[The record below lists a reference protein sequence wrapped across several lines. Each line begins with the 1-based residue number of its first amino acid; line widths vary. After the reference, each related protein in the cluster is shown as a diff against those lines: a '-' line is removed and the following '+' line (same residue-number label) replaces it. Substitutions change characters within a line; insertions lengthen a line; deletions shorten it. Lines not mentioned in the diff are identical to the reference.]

1 MVPPPTMTE
10 IPPLPPAEFAPPEP
24 REPRTSEVLVAA
36 FGALGYALSARA
48 LLFLA
53 LIGAFTLGVMAMLSG
68 KPMSLAI
75 LAAYSILTVIPMV
88 VLELRKR

>member
-1 MVPPPTMTE
+1 MVPPSPE
-10 IPPLPPAEFAPPEP
+10 PIPPTLTVEAVAPEPPEP
-24 REPRTSEVLVAA
+24 RASDVLVAA

-75 LAAYSILTVIPMV
+75 LAAYALLTVIPMV

>member
-10 IPPLPPAEFAPPEP
+10 PSPTPPTPEPDPEP
-24 REPRTSEVLVAA
+24 REPRTSEVLIAA
-36 FGALGYALSARA
+36 FSALGYALSARA
-48 LLFLA
+48 LLMLA
-53 LIGAFTLGVMAMLSG
+53 LVGAFVLGFMAMLSD

-75 LAAYSILTVIPMV
+75 LAAYALLTVIPMV